1 MTLFSRR
8 YFFFAC
14 IIVALCTTAAAYPTA
29 KFNSEQ
35 VFPAASW
42 QKVKSLRAAGWSE
55 DKLDIARRYAE
66 SIHSS
71 AVMVIQGSEVIA
83 EWGNVEQK
91 INSYTMRKSL
101 ISGIYQAG
109 AETFLVERLYEYLMS
124 FVEVQSGIRYSSRM
138 PFSFCP
144 SSWYCHARIPVTRT
158 GSVEIAATSRL

>member
-1 MTLFSRR
+1 MTLSSRR

-91 INSYTMRKSL
+91 INSYSMRKSL

-124 FVEVQSGIRYSSRM
+124 FVEVQSGDVRILFPVGENEFVAGPTFLRCPTDGM
-138 PFSFCP
+138 ANHFCYE
-144 SSWYCHARIPVTRT
+144 WR
-158 GSVEIAATSRL
+158 G